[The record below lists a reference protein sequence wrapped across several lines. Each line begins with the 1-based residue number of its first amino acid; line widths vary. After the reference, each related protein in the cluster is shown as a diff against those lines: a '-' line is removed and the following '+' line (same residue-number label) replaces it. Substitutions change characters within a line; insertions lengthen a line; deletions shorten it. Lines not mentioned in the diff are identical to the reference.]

1 MEEKYPSL
9 VTRLQSTLIDTILI
23 IVLMLIFSNVLDR
36 FPNVPDWLRIIL
48 FALVFI
54 IYEPVCTCLG
64 STLGNYVKGI
74 RVRRNEDTSKRIS
87 IFQAII
93 RYPIK
98 FALGWIS
105 FLTIHTNLQKRAI
118 HDLAAGSVMIELT

>member
-9 VTRLQSTLIDTILI
+9 VTRLQSTFIDTILI
-23 IVLMLIFSNVLDR
+23 IILMLIFSNILDR
-36 FPNVPDWLRIIL
+36 FSNVPDWLRICL
-48 FALVFI
+48 FAFIFI
-54 IYEPVCTCLG
+54 IYEPVFTSLG

-74 RVRRNEDTSKRIS
+74 RVRKIEDTTKRIN

-93 RYPIK
+93 RYPVK

-118 HDLAAGSVMIELT
+118 HDLIAGSVMIEL